1 MSDYNETPLPPARNI
16 PAPEGWRPAEQFDPF
31 EAALGP
37 YFERVRNGAREFAF
51 VIDDRHTNAQ
61 GVAHGGA
68 LLTFADAALG
78 YALWDA
84 TDRAPCVT
92 ISQQTQFIAAA
103 NAGDLVTCQPEV
115 VRKTREVVF
124 MRGDFRVGDRVV
136 FTATAVWRTWPK
148 A

>member
-16 PAPEGWRPAEQFDPF
+16 PAPDGWRPAEQFDPF

-37 YFERVRNGAREFAF
+37 YFERMRNGAREFAF
-51 VIDDRHTNAQ
+51 IIDARHTNAQ

-92 ISQQTQFIAAA
+92 IGQQTQFIAAA
-103 NAGDLVTCQPEV
+103 VAGDLVTCQPEV
-115 VRKTREVVF
+115 VRRTREIVF
-124 MRGDFRVGDRVV
+124 MRGDFRVGDKVV

>member
-16 PAPEGWRPAEQFDPF
+16 PAPDGWRPADQFDPF

-37 YFERVRNGAREFAF
+37 YFERWQDGRRAFAF
-51 VIDDRHTNAQ
+51 IIDDRHTNAQ

-92 ISQQTQFIAAA
+92 IGQQTQFIAAA
-103 NAGDLVTCQPEV
+103 MEGDLVTCLPEV
-115 VRKTREVVF
+115 VRRTREIVF
-124 MRGDFRVGDRVV
+124 MRGDFRVGDKVV

>member
-16 PAPEGWRPAEQFDPF
+16 PAPDDWRPAEQFDPF

-37 YFERVRNGAREFAF
+37 YFERMRNGAREFAF
-51 VIDDRHTNAQ
+51 IIDDRHTNAQ

-92 ISQQTQFIAAA
+92 IGQQTQFIAAA
-103 NAGDLVTCQPEV
+103 VAGDLVTCQPEV
-115 VRKTREVVF
+115 VRRTREIVF
-124 MRGDFRVGDRVV
+124 MRGDFRVGDKVV